1 MYFKRQSFV
10 LIKNVL
16 TVIVETIDC
25 IKVIWY
31 SKTPKWVG
39 SFFLNIPKRWIGEND
54 CQMA

>member
-1 MYFKRQSFV
+1 MFFKRQSFV